1 MVGMFEEITQEA
13 AKKKGP
19 CKFGVIRQ
27 QLTKEDQAGLDDA
40 MASDITTSAIHRVL
54 KKRDLFVS
62 EHVIMRH
69 RRAECTCVD
78 L

>member
-1 MVGMFEEITQEA
+1 MAGMFEEITREA
-13 AKKKGP
+13 EKRKLP
-19 CKFGVIRQ
+19 CKFTVVRE
-27 QLTKEDQAGLDDA
+27 QLTPEDQAGLDSA
-40 MASDITTSAIHRVL
+40 MSSDVTTSAIHRVL

>member
-1 MVGMFEEITQEA
+1 MAGMFEEIAQEA
-13 AKKKGP
+13 EKRKLP
-19 CKFGVIRQ
+19 CKFTVVRE
-27 QLTKEDQAGLDDA
+27 QLTPEDQAGLDAA

-62 EHVIMRH
+62 DHVIMRH
-69 RRAECTCVD
+69 RRAECTCAD